1 MTIGRKN
8 RTRLVSG
15 FCTVIADGLS
25 TQYEFGGQTCACTIR
40 DAQISFRFRLRWRNR
55 IWYTCARRWNQR
67 GNLFPRWLHNCW
79 KLLRSEVRSKSSG
92 VVSGVPPCLSSSQPA
107 IGLQREDVSIAIT
120 KQKMN
125 GFEEMNNGGFTSID
139 GILSDV
145 QVDLV
150 AALKNLDQQEP
161 PKRPNVLVCGYT
173 GSGKTTLIKAILGD
187 VVPEDAIG
195 AGLPQT
201 AGYELYVNEG
211 GHIAIYDSKGT
222 EQGDSL
228 EDFKRNTTRFIDE
241 TRKCKNAGEH
251 INLAWYVIS
260 GAGDRIQ
267 DFDRSL
273 IKDIS
278 SIAPVIVVIT
288 KNDITKD
295 NTRES
300 FKRILAEEVGI
311 DSDHVIFTSC
321 PDGKPSE
328 GCKSL
333 VAESIKLLPDACRL
347 EFIRSQVCDARSK
360 IEAEMERILKA
371 ATRPLIDLDKIGKFF
386 QSGKEG
392 ITNVL
397 EWANERLPWTKAY
410 QKRQEE
416 LANFKKKV
424 YIAGT
429 IMTVGL
435 LALWRILACVQE
447 GHYSLSY
454 IGVDLLVFIGS
465 ILAII
470 GTVALCALAFIH
482 TKLLG
487 WTVLFLIMSILAG
500 VGWLIG
506 ESLLEKGFAVAY
518 VSIGFAKY
526 LVFFLVPACLGN
538 LFLMVYGSTFEDYY
552 NKNGRSLRLNFYG
565 ACRCWLSLT
574 AGWIDTT
581 KNITTVAWGILKRNP
596 RKAIRAV
603 LEYFKPSW
611 L

>member
-1 MTIGRKN
+1 MINDSNGHTDASASIN
-8 RTRLVSG
+8 DT
-15 FCTVIADGLS
+15 LS
-25 TQYEFGGQTCACTIR
+25 
-40 DAQISFRFRLRWRNR
+40 
-55 IWYTCARRWNQR
+55 
-67 GNLFPRWLHNCW
+67 
-79 KLLRSEVRSKSSG
+79 KLS
-92 VVSGVPPCLSSSQPA
+92 
-107 IGLQREDVSIAIT
+107 
-120 KQKMN
+120 
-125 GFEEMNNGGFTSID
+125 
-139 GILSDV
+139 
-145 QVDLV
+145 VDLIE
-150 AALKNLDQQEP
+150 AWKKLDQEEP
-161 PKRPNVLVCGYT
+161 PQRPNVLVCGYT
-173 GSGKTTLIKAILGD
+173 GSGKTKLIKAILGD

-201 AGYELYVNEG
+201 TGYELYVNEG
-211 GHIAIYDSKGT
+211 GHIAIYDSRGS
-222 EQGDSL
+222 ELGGLL

-241 TRKCKNAGEH
+241 TRKCKNADEH
-251 INLAWYVIS
+251 INLVWYVIS
-260 GAGDRIQ
+260 GVDNIQ
-267 DFDRSL
+267 DFHRTL

-288 KNDITKD
+288 KKEITHDEK
-295 NTRES
+295 RES
-300 FKRILAEEVGI
+300 LKQVLIEEEGI
-311 DSDHVIFTSC
+311 DPERVIFTSC

-328 GCKSL
+328 GCQQL
-333 VAESIKLLPDACRL
+333 VEESIKLLPEACRL
-347 EFIRSQVCDARSK
+347 EFIRAQVCDARSK

-371 ATRPLIDLDKIGKFF
+371 ATRPLIDVDRIGKFF

-447 GHYSLSY
+447 CHYSLSY
-454 IGVDLLVFIGS
+454 IGADLLVFIGS

-506 ESLLEKGFAVAY
+506 ESLVGKGFAVAY